1 MASSTTTA
9 GALSLRAPKAVAKD
23 PQERDHIP
31 GVSCCPYV
39 NDHPPRW
46 HTTREASPQ
55 LFGIQPREDAPEG
68 VLQGGHGAGPGRSPS
83 EPASGDHTVPPRSR
97 GRCHRSRLG
106 SQSGG
111 CFPANDTKPGTDGE
125 RPPRHCFILV
135 DAAPKPGE
143 EKGPA
148 LSGFPQKNQQ
158 GTFAVDFIPAPGSG
172 AACDWSLPVRM
183 PGTGGWIGRN
193 HH

>member
-46 HTTREASPQ
+46 HITREASPQ

-83 EPASGDHTVPPRSR
+83 EPASGDHTAPPRSR

-125 RPPRHCFILV
+125 LHPGTVSSSLMLLRSPVRRKAPRYRV
-135 DAAPKPGE
+135 SPKEPTRDLRRG
-143 EKGPA
+143 
-148 LSGFPQKNQQ
+148 LH
-158 GTFAVDFIPAPGSG
+158 PGSR
-172 AACDWSLPVRM
+172 VRCGVRLVVAGENT
-183 PGTGGWIGRN
+183 GTGGWIGRS